1 MNMDFE
7 SNVFRN
13 ENTYQLMSNALTL
26 KTGLNSDIIGICKT
40 GIFMVDNR
48 SQQLIYNNSA
58 SINKNRIKAPQY
70 H

>member
-1 MNMDFE
+1 MDFE